1 MNIPETRLVQNIPRE
16 ELRKALFVHY
26 SSLSQFLHLS
36 EIIIN
41 VNIQDIQNIYFN
53 EIFVLLLF
61 RLEWA
66 NPYGGW
72 DRMRG
77 GRRSLLRQAL
87 GPDVAATHQNIT

>member
-53 EIFVLLLF
+53 
-61 RLEWA
+61 
-66 NPYGGW
+66 
-72 DRMRG
+72 
-77 GRRSLLRQAL
+77 
-87 GPDVAATHQNIT
+87 